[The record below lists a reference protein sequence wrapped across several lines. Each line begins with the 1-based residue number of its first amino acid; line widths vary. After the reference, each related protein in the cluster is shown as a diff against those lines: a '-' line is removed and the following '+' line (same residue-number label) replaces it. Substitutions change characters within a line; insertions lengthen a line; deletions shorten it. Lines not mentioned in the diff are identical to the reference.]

1 MITEPLK
8 CLTHAPQFSKLRE
21 HELNRFQDP
30 SIGMQDGLT
39 ERVEGVPDRE
49 PFEQLAAARLG
60 LLARE
65 HSLPYDLQFDYA
77 ECSFDAQHQLVIEII
92 QIVDLLLVGNQGS
105 EDLAH
110 LQQST
115 PVFVRAG

>member
-8 CLTHAPQFSKLRE
+8 CLTHAPPFPKFREHQLDRLADPPIGMKSDLADSVNSVANWEPLEQFSAACLR
-21 HELNRFQDP
+21 L
-30 SIGMQDGLT
+30 LT
-39 ERVEGVPDRE
+39 
-49 PFEQLAAARLG
+49 
-60 LLARE
+60 RE
-65 HSLPYDLQFDYA
+65 HSLPYDLEFDYA
-77 ECSFDAQHQLVIEII
+77 ERSLDAQHQLVIEII